1 MGRGVSCVDIVFAIE
16 EIWNAGGLLLNRLR
30 QGASSADYERWV
42 REVDYPTAR
51 ALPPIASYVVAK
63 MAATLDGQP
72 APYDY
77 IERVEITDLDD
88 YRAALADPSM
98 ATFAEG
104 VVQPH

>member
-1 MGRGVSCVDIVFAIE
+1 MPIVFF
-16 EIWNAGGLLLNRLR
+16 LNRLR
-30 QGASSADYERWV
+30 PGASGADYERWV

-51 ALPPIASYVVAK
+51 ALPPIKSYVVAK

-77 IERVEITDLDD
+77 VERVEITDLDD

-98 ATFAEG
+98 EAFAKEWSSHIG
-104 VVQPH
+104 ESIAVYGEEIDS

>member
-1 MGRGVSCVDIVFAIE
+1 MPIVFF
-16 EIWNAGGLLLNRLR
+16 LNRLR
-30 QGASSADYERWV
+30 PGASGADYERWV

-51 ALPPIASYVVAK
+51 SLPPIKSYVVAK

-98 ATFAEG
+98 EAFANEWSSHIG
-104 VVQPH
+104 ESIAVYGEEIDS